1 MDNLVPIITNVGF
14 PIFCVLALGCFI
26 YKYNETITKD
36 NKERENKLYE
46 IISMCQNQLNDF
58 ANTNSNFIN
67 VLNELQEDIKNMRA
81 DVDDIKDSIG
91 SITNEN

>member
-1 MDNLVPIITNVGF
+1 MDNLVTVITNVGF
-14 PIFCVLALGCFI
+14 PIFCVLALGYFI
-26 YKYNETITKD
+26 YTYNETITKD

-67 VLNELQEDIKNMRA
+67 VLNELQEDSKNMRA

-91 SITNEN
+91 SIKNEN